1 MTRSTTSPAAAS
13 TASTWPTANSRPGTP
28 PRTASACTTSAPNC
42 MKPSPCRTAPRPGGW
57 SRPPTAATTTNRSRH
72 AGSDCPAGVLG
83 SGDQQFL
90 SRCGAEVIGP
100 GGEVA
105 LVEHGRADVAGVL
118 EAGLA
123 GQGQDF
129 PRGE

>member
-42 MKPSPCRTAPRPGGW
+42 MKPSPCETAPRPGGW
-57 SRPPTAATTTNRSRH
+57 SRPPTAATTTNRSPR
-72 AGSDCPAGVLG
+72 AGSDWLAASGG
-83 SGDQQFL
+83 GDQQFL
-90 SRCGAEVIGP
+90 SRCRAEVVGP

-105 LVEHGRADVAGVL
+105 VVEHGRADVASVL

-129 PRGE
+129 LRG